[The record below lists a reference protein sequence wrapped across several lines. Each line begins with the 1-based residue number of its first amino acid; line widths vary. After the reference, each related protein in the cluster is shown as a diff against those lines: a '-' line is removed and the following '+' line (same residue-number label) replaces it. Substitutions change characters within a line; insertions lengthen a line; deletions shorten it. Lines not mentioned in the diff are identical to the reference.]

1 VLLDDEFALVNAST
15 PFESTLADVYD
26 VLNNLTGNG
35 SVIGVIQ
42 SSHDA
47 SILAVPGVSVPA
59 EGNGV

>member
-1 VLLDDEFALVNAST
+1 MNDEFEVLNSNT

-35 SVIGVIQ
+35 SVIGVVQ

-47 SILAVPGVSVPA
+47 FISVIPSVSIPADADGV
-59 EGNGV
+59 